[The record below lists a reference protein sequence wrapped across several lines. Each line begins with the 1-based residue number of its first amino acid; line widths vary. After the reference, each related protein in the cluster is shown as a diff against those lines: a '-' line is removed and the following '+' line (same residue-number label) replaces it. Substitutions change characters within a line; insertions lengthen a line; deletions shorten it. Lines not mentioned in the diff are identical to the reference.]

1 MGETT
6 AMMIST
12 VQAVFL
18 VVLLAVGVVC
28 LFSPMTVIQTVMR
41 WPKFIFP
48 KLFRDE
54 EIRPLARE
62 AMRLI
67 DENPREYARRFW
79 YQLLM
84 IRVSG
89 IIAFLMFLTALL
101 IALGSPRSG
110 M

>member
-6 AMMIST
+6 AMILST

-28 LFSPMTVIQTVMR
+28 LFSPMTVVHVVMR

-48 KLFRDE
+48 KLFRE
-54 EIRPLARE
+54 EDIRPLARE

-67 DENPREYARRFW
+67 DENPREYVRRFW
-79 YQLLM
+79 YQLLI

-101 IALGSPRSG
+101 ITLGSPRV
-110 M
+110 